1 MGCYIV
7 MGDTEYMFH
16 QILVEHEDCDVLRFL
31 WRDNYLDPIEDY
43 HMNVHLFGKVNSL
56 SNVQKSAMDQ
66 SDFFDQ
72 ISIKT
77 IEINFYMNDF
87 LSSFHE
93 IFDAVKV
100 FDDVINILQ
109 KGGF

>member
-1 MGCYIV
+1 
-7 MGDTEYMFH
+7 
-16 QILVEHEDCDVLRFL
+16 
-31 WRDNYLDPIEDY
+31 
-43 HMNVHLFGKVNSL
+43 
-56 SNVQKSAMDQ
+56 MDQ
-66 SDFFDQ
+66 SDSFDQ

-77 IEINFYMNDF
+77 IEINFYMDDF

-100 FDDVINILQ
+100 FDDVINKLQ